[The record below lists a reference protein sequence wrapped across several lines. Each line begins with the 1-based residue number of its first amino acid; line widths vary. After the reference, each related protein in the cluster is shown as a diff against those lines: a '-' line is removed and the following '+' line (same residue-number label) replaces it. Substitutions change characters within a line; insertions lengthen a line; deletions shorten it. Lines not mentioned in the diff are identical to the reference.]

1 MYTCKVRWFKYK
13 TSMIAPGLASARCLN
28 AVSLMSEAP
37 DDPKNGYLQQYV
49 GCFPVIYFS
58 LVLIFM
64 LPGDEV
70 EIWDQRVGTLVF
82 RIELN
87 YLPQRE
93 AQGSNPT
100 PVLGKSN
107 PQFSLCFGSSQVLP
121 AQWRHWPALREGSES
136 PPTPRRAGP
145 KLRNR
150 EQRARSLRC
159 TRTVAGSAG
168 PQLPACPAGCTESS
182 WLGALAL
189 LPHRPIQC
197 RRET

>member
-1 MYTCKVRWFKYK
+1 ML
-13 TSMIAPGLASARCLN
+13 SN
-28 AVSLMSEAP
+28 H
-37 DDPKNGYLQQYV
+37 
-49 GCFPVIYFS
+49 FS

-64 LPGDEV
+64 FLEDEV
-70 EIWDQRVGTLVF
+70 EIWGQRVGTLVF

-121 AQWRHWPALREGSES
+121 AQWRHWPTLSEASES
-136 PPTPRRAGP
+136 PPTPWRAGP

-182 WLGALAL
+182 WRGALAL
-189 LPHRPIQC
+189 LPSSANTTQKRDLTRILGDQWWYRGGGCSLTTHLALGKKHI
-197 RRET
+197 